1 MRRRG
6 AAQEGIKVRKRI
18 FVAAALAVCLLAA
31 GCSAARFVP
40 GPPTVDLSAGNFPVD
55 TAHLRAVLTDGETAL
70 LDGFTQL
77 ESADFSGSTCY
88 AELMRYAEE
97 HPDID
102 VYYTVLAGPVSA
114 ENDAESIDL
123 TGLTPEQVPGAAEA
137 LQYLPALREAELG
150 AQSEGGALS
159 PADVRLLQQ
168 ARPDVD
174 FRYVFSVF
182 GRDVSTLDEE
192 VDLSWTQMDD
202 GGQAVRDVLPCLTKC
217 TFVNMDSCG
226 VSNEDMAALRDEF
239 PDVKIVWRVWLG
251 RYYSCRTDVE
261 KVLASAAGAA
271 TLTSETAAPLQY
283 CTDVKYLDIGHNEI
297 GDISFVASMPDLE
310 VAILGLNPWTD
321 PSPLANCTKMEYL
334 EIFTCGVNS
343 LEPLANMKELR
354 HLNICYDYGI
364 HDLTPLY
371 GLTNLERVWVG
382 CVTPVPAAQVAELR
396 ERLPNCDVNSQVAN
410 PATYGWRT
418 HERYYKLREQF
429 GYDTYDYSYYWL
441 DETYDPPES

>member
-1 MRRRG
+1 MHR
-6 AAQEGIKVRKRI
+6 
-18 FVAAALAVCLLAA
+18 AALAGAALAILMTACGPSAPPDVELTA
-31 GCSAARFVP
+31 GV
-40 GPPTVDLSAGNFPVD
+40 FPAD
-55 TAHLRAVLTDGETAL
+55 TASLTAVLQPGETAL
-70 LDGFTQL
+70 LDGFTAL
-77 ESADFSGSTCY
+77 EELDASGSICY
-88 AELMRYAEE
+88 DELLAYRRT
-97 HPDID
+97 HPEID
-102 VYYTVLAGPVSA
+102 VRFTVDVGGTAVA
-114 ENDAESIDL
+114 EDAETLDL
-123 TGLTPEQVPGAAEA
+123 SRAGADALPEAVETAAE
-137 LQYLPALREAELG
+137 YLPQLRRVDLG
-150 AQSEGGALS
+150 SDADGLLS
-159 PADVRLLQQ
+159 PADVRAAIEAL
-168 ARPDVD
+168 PDAEVVYRFD
-174 FRYVFSVF
+174 VF
-182 GRDVSTLDEE
+182 GREVSTLDEE

-202 GGQAVRDVLPCLTKC
+202 AGQRVREVLPCLTKC

-251 RYYSCRTDVE
+251 RYYSCRTDVT

-310 VAILGLNPWTD
+310 VAILGLHPWTD

-410 PATYGWRT
+410 PTTYGWRT